1 MAATVVALCVGFAP
15 SEAEANVRPLDLA
28 SLVAASGT
36 IVVGRVDSVD
46 DGIATL
52 VVERTIRGDSTWQ
65 VIRFRATRSW
75 TCDDTHAEVG
85 ERLLAF
91 FLEEDPTIPLGRNFP
106 VFENTGWGQGLMRIR
121 RVRGVEYISTIF
133 SRAFPLELP
142 RQRRMDLMNE
152 FHGEDGPAWEM
163 VREFAS
169 SQKRD
174 FALIR
179 LRHVERAVRNLVLEA
194 ESASSAMADPR

>member
-1 MAATVVALCVGFAP
+1 MLAARTLASRRGLEASEPPSGERGLTARRAELGLEISHTRTKAHGLAGRRASCRCSCGQGEFRVWRPCWVRGMTGASCVAATALALCVGFAP
-15 SEAEANVRPLDLA
+15 SEAEANVPPLDLA

-65 VIRFRATRSW
+65 LIRFRATRSW

-91 FLEEDPTIPLGRNFP
+91 FLEEDPTIPRGRNFRSS
-106 VFENTGWGQGLMRIR
+106 RILDGD
-121 RVRGVEYISTIF
+121 RG
-133 SRAFPLELP
+133 
-142 RQRRMDLMNE
+142 
-152 FHGEDGPAWEM
+152 
-163 VREFAS
+163 
-169 SQKRD
+169 
-174 FALIR
+174 
-179 LRHVERAVRNLVLEA
+179 
-194 ESASSAMADPR
+194 